1 MIFPAFL
8 ASVGEEV
15 KTKKQLQ
22 SLIFALSGFPC
33 YLGLRIRIR
42 PCGFDSPLLSW
53 LLQTAM
59 GNSGNPKK
67 VRKPILRAIAL
78 TAAIIKALSRN
89 FVPLDFVQ
97 MNGTCYNVT
106 CSNRAIDQEIGPID
120 LSRLECY

>member
-1 MIFPAFL
+1 
-8 ASVGEEV
+8 
-15 KTKKQLQ
+15 
-22 SLIFALSGFPC
+22 
-33 YLGLRIRIR
+33 
-42 PCGFDSPLLSW
+42 
-53 LLQTAM
+53 M

-89 FVPLDFVQ
+89 FVPLDLVR
-97 MNGTCYNVT
+97 MNGASYNVT